1 MSVIEQCLDVFCIS
15 LGKTRIYFSC
25 NVNHVIRDDFSQA
38 FHFSRIDDLGKYLGV
53 PLLHKQAAKA
63 LFKLLLDKAI
73 NRLSTWK
80 TSSLS
85 LAGRLTLVSSVVLAL
100 PVYTMQTTFL
110 PWAFAKNWI
119 KKGITSCGLIWSIY
133 RRKFQLVDW
142 ASVCKPKVNGGLG
155 LTHAREMNIAFY
167 AEGRMGTDLPAGG

>member
-1 MSVIEQCLDVFCIS
+1 MSVIKQCLDVFCIS
-15 LGKTRIYFSC
+15 LGKKVSKEKTRIYFLC

-110 PWAFAKNWI
+110 PMGI
-119 KKGITSCGLIWSIY
+119 CQELDKKRHNFL
-133 RRKFQLVDW
+133 RVDM
-142 ASVCKPKVNGGLG
+142 VD
-155 LTHAREMNIAFY
+155 I
-167 AEGRMGTDLPAGG
+167 